1 MSKEIKLS
9 VFDAEELWCEIESE
23 GFGYWVQHYGYKKNK
38 DEELKRL
45 SKEAKLA
52 LNKLDTYMQSIFNH
66 YEIG

>member
-9 VFDAEELWCEIESE
+9 AYDAEELWCEIESE
-23 GFGYWVQHYGYKKNK
+23 GLGYWVQHYGYKKNK

-52 LNKLDTYMQSIFNH
+52 VNKLDTYMQSIFDH